1 MAALDAI
8 WDDDAEI
15 ASTSRPDAADATKS
29 SEPLFIYGDESDTE
43 MDGRAPPAT
52 GGAMDDAEIEAMFD
66 EDALEMIDARAIQ
79 AKAEE
84 AVRREEARR
93 PQKKQAERHQ
103 ILPSSS
109 PPPEGFDDHDAGG
122 SKPGKDGEKKRR
134 KPIVLDESRLISPI
148 GFPQLIEDTKNFKI
162 KGKGHEAQDLN
173 RLLNIYQFWA
183 HRMYP
188 RTQFN
193 DTVERIEKLCHS
205 RRMHNQL
212 GMMRDAAF
220 GKAPKED
227 AIGLSDSDNEDT
239 GNRPQNGGTLPPSS
253 PPRSSPP
260 ARSRASSSRPP
271 SLPPDSSD
279 PGDAVMTD
287 GTRSSAAPDEDDDAE
302 LWAAIEEENNAV
314 LSAKAPVAAPAP
326 RRPPTNDFDDDMDDA
341 FAVFDEVHGGG
352 GPPPAPPPLPEFDMD
367 DDFAMMD
374 EIEAEQR
381 AVPHPASSAK
391 ADEQPPKPPASQN
404 GTNAA
409 APNPSPPKPRKTSD
423 VEDEWNDDDMYADD

>member
-8 WDDDAEI
+8 WDDDAEL
-15 ASTSRPDAADATKS
+15 ASTSRPGASEDNVGKS
-29 SEPLFIYGDESDTE
+29 SEPLFIYGDESDT
-43 MDGRAPPAT
+43 DKDTRAPNAA
-52 GGAMDDAEIEAMFD
+52 GGGMDDAELEAMFD
-66 EDALEMIDARAIQ
+66 EGALEMIDARAIQ

-93 PQKKQAERHQ
+93 PKKKPAERHQ

-122 SKPGKDGEKKRR
+122 AKAGKDGEKKRR

-162 KGKGHEAQDLN
+162 KGKGHEATDLN

-227 AIGLSDSDNEDT
+227 AIDLSDSDNDDARE
-239 GNRPQNGGTLPPSS
+239 RPQNGITLPSS
-253 PPRSSPP
+253 SSPRSSPP

-287 GTRSSAAPDEDDDAE
+287 GTRSSAAPDNDEDAE
-302 LWAAIEEENNAV
+302 LWAAIEEDNNAM
-314 LSAKAPVAAPAP
+314 LSAKAPAP

-341 FAVFDEVHGGG
+341 FAVFDEVHGAG
-352 GPPPAPPPLPEFDMD
+352 GPPPAPPPPPEFDMD

-381 AVPHPASSAK
+381 AAPQSSSAPAK
-391 ADEQPPKPPASQN
+391 ADDQSAKPAASQN
-404 GTNAA
+404 GAA
-409 APNPSPPKPRKTSD
+409 ATAPNSSPPKPRTTSD